1 MGSIASKHT
10 SNISV
15 IFDKLGYGGA
25 ATLSNTELINLKPSH
40 LAEVVSWDVASTQ
53 SFFRFSNPLKI
64 TTHNLLSLMN
74 SKESFNRI
82 AWDKANQKILAF
94 LTLSNHHVTDG
105 RAQLGFAYNP
115 SLATD
120 TKLLESILSRFCVEG
135 FKFLKLNKI
144 QSFLMTSDVLM
155 EKLLMRMGALKEGV
169 LTEHFFNDAKFRN
182 VAVYGLFQENL

>member
-1 MGSIASKHT
+1 L
-10 SNISV
+10 SNI
-15 IFDKLGYGGA
+15 
-25 ATLSNTELINLKPSH
+25 ELINLKPSH

-82 AWDKANQKILAF
+82 AWDKTNQKILAF
-94 LTLSNHHVTDG
+94 LTLSNHHATDG

-120 TKLLESILSRFCVEG
+120 TKLLESILSQFCVEG
-135 FKFLKLNKI
+135 LKFLKLNKI
-144 QSFLMTSDVLM
+144 QSFLITSDVLM
-155 EKLLMRMGALKEGV
+155 EKLLMRMGANSGD
-169 LTEHFFNDAKFRN
+169 NAS
-182 VAVYGLFQENL
+182 GSSP